1 MTRINTGKVLL
12 GGLVATVVL
21 FVSAIGLM
29 LVTGEEGREA
39 VEAIST
45 REMNP
50 AMMVIYLAIM
60 FATGFLSVWLYAA
73 IRPRFGPGPRTALLA
88 GLVVWVLRPGLAI
101 VNFLLMGLMPTDLLL
116 TELFWN
122 LGAICIATV
131 LGARVYSEAE
141 TA

>member
-12 GGLVATVVL
+12 GGLVATIVIVI
-21 FVSAIGLM
+21 SAFGLM
-29 LVTGEEGREA
+29 VVTGEEGRVAFEA
-39 VEAIST
+39 LST

-50 AMMVIYLAIM
+50 AIMAMYMAITL
-60 FATGFLSVWLYAA
+60 ATGILSVWLYAA

-88 GLVVWVLRPGLAI
+88 GFVVWVLRPGLAI
-101 VNFLLMGLMPTDLLL
+101 AHFLLMGLMPTGLLL

-122 LGAICIATV
+122 LGAICLATV
-131 LGARVYSEAE
+131 LGARFYSEAE

>member
-1 MTRINTGKVLL
+1 MTRINTSKVLL

-21 FVSAIGLM
+21 FVSALGLM

-45 REMNP
+45 RGRNP
-50 AMMVIYLAIM
+50 GMLVSYLAMMFV
-60 FATGFLSVWLYAA
+60 TGFLSVWLYAA

-122 LGAICIATV
+122 LGAICIATL
-131 LGARVYSEAE
+131 LGARFYSEAE

>member
-12 GGLVATVVL
+12 GGLVATVFL

-29 LVTGEEGREA
+29 LLTGDEGREA

-45 REMNP
+45 RENNP
-50 AMMVIYLAIM
+50 AMLVIYLAIM
-60 FATGFLSVWLYAA
+60 FVTGFLSVWLYAA

-101 VNFLLMGLMPTDLLL
+101 VNFLLMGLMPTNLLL

-131 LGARVYSEAE
+131 LGARFYSEAE